1 MKERIK
7 HITDFL
13 GLKRSIV
20 GLLAMVVLLG
30 MGERMAERFLPIY
43 IMALGGG
50 AIAIGILSGLTNL
63 LGALYSFPGGYLAD
77 RIGTKRSL
85 LVFNGMAIGGYLIVI
100 AVPSWQAVIIGSI
113 LFLSWTAISLP
124 ATMGL
129 VSQVLPKNKRT
140 MGVTIHSLVRR
151 FPMALGP
158 VIGGFFIA
166 FWGERDGV
174 RYAFICAL
182 ALAAVSAIV
191 QQVLIED
198 SGKKNEA
205 TANPL
210 SMLALM
216 SPALK
221 RLLIADILIRFC
233 EQIPAAFVVV
243 WCMKAIAHPVS
254 AVQFGVLTSVEMATA
269 ILVYIPVA
277 YFADKGSK
285 KPFVVMT
292 FVFFT
297 LFPVTLW
304 LNHSFVP
311 LIFAFVIRGL
321 KEFGEP
327 TRKALIMDLA
337 PENRKAAMFGT
348 YYLLRD
354 VIVTAG
360 AFGGA
365 LLWNIGPAV
374 NLFTA
379 FAFGCAGTIW
389 FALRGSDLSAEQ
401 RTAAGERT

>member
-7 HITDFL
+7 RITDFL

-85 LVFNGMAIGGYLIVI
+85 LVFNAMAIGGYLIVI

-140 MGVTIHSLVRR
+140 MGVTLHSLVRR

-158 VIGGFFIA
+158 VIGGFFIT
-166 FWGERDGV
+166 FWGEREGV

-182 ALAAVSAIV
+182 ALAAVSAIA

-205 TANPL
+205 TAGPF
-210 SMLALM
+210 SMFALM

-243 WCMKAIAHPVS
+243 WCMKAITHPVS
-254 AVQFGVLTSVEMATA
+254 AVRFGVLTSVEMATA
-269 ILVYIPVA
+269 ILIYIPVA

-304 LNHSFVP
+304 LSHSFVP

-327 TRKALIMDLA
+327 TRKALIMALA

-354 VIVTAG
+354 VVVTVG

-389 FALRGSDLSAEQ
+389 FALKGSDLSAEQ
-401 RTAAGERT
+401 RAAAGAS